1 MSTIF
6 EQNPALTAV
15 VCAAVVLLALLAAM
29 ALLRRKEARER
40 EAMEERILD
49 EQAEMLD
56 RLREAMFES
65 ARGAREG
72 QEQSLRL
79 LNQTMS
85 ASATA
90 RQLSDA
96 SMAMETRQERMRQT
110 LDERL
115 AAITA
120 LNDAKLE
127 QMRQTVSEKLETRLN
142 ESFALV
148 NAQLS
153 QLSRTTE
160 ERQERLRRT
169 VDERLDGIARLND
182 QKLEQMRQ
190 TVSEK
195 LESTLENRL
204 GESFKAVS
212 EQLLRVYKGLGEM
225 QSLAQGVGD
234 LKKVLTN
241 VKTRGVWGEVRLRA
255 LLEDCLSPG
264 QYLENAQVTPG
275 SMERVEF
282 AIRLPAAD
290 GEGALLPVDS
300 KFPQED
306 YLRLVEAAQA
316 GDAEGMRAAQKQLE
330 NAVREQARRI
340 SDKYIKPPATTDY
353 AVLFLPV
360 ESLYAEVARV
370 DGLLE
375 GLQNKYRV
383 LVSGPST
390 FAALLTSLQMGFRTV
405 ALQKRSGEVLKL
417 LAAVKEEFQKYGE
430 AVQKAR
436 TRLEQASGDLDAI
449 DTRARALNRK
459 LRDVGEDAPALA
471 QGDAN

>member
-1 MSTIF
+1 MPTIF

-127 QMRQTVSEKLETRLN
+127 QMR
-142 ESFALV
+142 
-148 NAQLS
+148 
-153 QLSRTTE
+153 
-160 ERQERLRRT
+160 RT

-204 GESFKAVS
+204 GESFKAVN
-212 EQLLRVYKGLGEM
+212 EQLSRVYKGLGEM

-241 VKTRGVWGEVRLRA
+241 VKMRGVWGEVRLRA

-417 LAAVKEEFQKYGE
+417 LTAVKEEFQKYGE

-449 DTRARALNRK
+449 DTRARALTRK

>member
-1 MSTIF
+1 MPTIF
-6 EQNPALTAV
+6 EQNPALTAM

-29 ALLRRKEARER
+29 ALLRRKETRER

-127 QMRQTVSEKLETRLN
+127 QMR
-142 ESFALV
+142 
-148 NAQLS
+148 
-153 QLSRTTE
+153 
-160 ERQERLRRT
+160 RT

-204 GESFKAVS
+204 GESFKAVN
-212 EQLLRVYKGLGEM
+212 EQLSRVYKGLGEM

-241 VKTRGVWGEVRLRA
+241 VKTRGVWGEVRLRS

-264 QYLENAQVTPG
+264 QYLENAQVTSG

-316 GDAEGMRAAQKQLE
+316 GDAEGVRAAQKQLE

-417 LAAVKEEFQKYGE
+417 LTAVKEEFQKYGE

-449 DTRARALNRK
+449 DTRARVLNRK
-459 LRDVGEDAPALA
+459 LRDVGEEAPALA

>member
-1 MSTIF
+1 MPTIF

-15 VCAAVVLLALLAAM
+15 VCAAVVLLALLAAL

-96 SMAMETRQERMRQT
+96 SMAIETRQERMRQT

-127 QMRQTVSEKLETRLN
+127 QM
-142 ESFALV
+142 
-148 NAQLS
+148 
-153 QLSRTTE
+153 
-160 ERQERLRRT
+160 RRT

-204 GESFKAVS
+204 GESFKAVN

-316 GDAEGMRAAQKQLE
+316 GDAEGVRAAQKQLE

-417 LAAVKEEFQKYGE
+417 LAAVKEEF
-430 AVQKAR
+430 
-436 TRLEQASGDLDAI
+436 
-449 DTRARALNRK
+449 
-459 LRDVGEDAPALA
+459 
-471 QGDAN
+471 